1 MPDIYSVRR
10 LSVYDRC
17 AFFNAGTCVSAC
29 GPTTC
34 RENQSFGKTAKSD
47 PENHRKDASQS
58 RSNGRGRW
66 ALMFSEQT
74 AEDHISLSRTGT
86 RGSSKYHFFQG
97 DNRTSGDRLSLRQSA
112 IGVAKGTWS
121 AGMQAAVG
129 EAQRNHMPLQI
140 SLRPPRSNS
149 VLPEA
154 GKSFEPYISH
164 PSAEITKG
172 RGSLRQLY
180 DKPKDMGPH

>member
-1 MPDIYSVRR
+1 MRNVHLSSDSGLTRFMPDIYSVRR

-74 AEDHISLSRTGT
+74 AEDHISISRTGT
-86 RGSSKYHFFQG
+86 RGSSKYHFF
-97 DNRTSGDRLSLRQSA
+97 RA
-112 IGVAKGTWS
+112 ITAHLEIGCRFA
-121 AGMQAAVG
+121 
-129 EAQRNHMPLQI
+129 N
-140 SLRPPRSNS
+140 PRS
-149 VLPEA
+149 
-154 GKSFEPYISH
+154 GWR
-164 PSAEITKG
+164 KG
-172 RGSLRQLY
+172 RGAPVCKPQLARRKETICRSKY
-180 DKPKDMGPH
+180 HFDRLVRIPYFRRRERVSNHTDRIHPQK